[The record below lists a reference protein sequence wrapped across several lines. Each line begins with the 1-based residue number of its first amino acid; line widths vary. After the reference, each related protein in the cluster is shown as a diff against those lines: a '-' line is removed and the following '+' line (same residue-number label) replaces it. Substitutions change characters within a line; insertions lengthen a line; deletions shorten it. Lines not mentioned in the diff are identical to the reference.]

1 MTEHTLYQLEIMH
14 NQSTLLRSVKNK
26 ERSLILRYSNPQGLE
41 GKDFT
46 QYYESL

>member
-1 MTEHTLYQLEIMH
+1 MTEHTLYQLEVMH
-14 NQSTLLRSVKNK
+14 TQSALLRSVRNK
-26 ERSLILRYSNPQGLE
+26 ERALILRYSDPQGLE